1 MPTQKIFRWR
11 DGRGWL
17 VFAGGAD
24 SAGTIRGQTL
34 GKAAADGAVA
44 CVALSRDPAAPDH
57 LLDDMEDLGA
67 PSGYLVD
74 VESEDDATLRDRLG
88 EAGVIVITSD
98 AYAADGVRSI
108 LTGAALDG
116 IAAAYANGAVVL
128 LEGPVAAAFGAFL
141 LWTSAEGDPQLGAGF
156 GWLADVLVLPLLS
169 PDEISG
175 LLTAQPDAFA
185 LQLGVGSALAL
196 GPDGEV
202 ELWGRRQ
209 NIIVT
214 IGPSYQLDRH
224 PTFDRSGQNG
234 CNEGET

>member
-24 SAGTIRGQTL
+24 STGTIRGRTL

-98 AYAADGVRSI
+98 AYDAEGVRSI

-116 IAAAYANGAVVL
+116 IATAYANGAIVL
-128 LEGPVAAAFGAFL
+128 LEGPAAAAFGAYVL
-141 LWTSAEGDPQLGAGF
+141 RDDQIGAGF

-175 LLTAQPDAFA
+175 LLTTQPNAFA

-196 GPDGEV
+196 GPDGEI

-214 IGPSYQLDRH
+214 LGPAYQPGGSPSTPL
-224 PTFDRSGQNG
+224 SSEQNG
-234 CNEGET
+234 YNEGET